1 MKAKPDQFIIAN
13 IKICKNPKKKR
24 LSNVNIVPK
33 SLVIVTAWKIMKI
46 LLIKGSKNIFVIP
59 VVITLW
65 TVHIWR
71 DTLKEFMKERK
82 SILANFVIKAF
93 LIAIGWGNML
103 KPYIWKSLMF
113 GTIRRNENVFKNLYE
128 IIDVNCCWLLFYCL
142 FLLCPKIL
150 FAKYLID
157 IQTLDKNFCN
167 KENNM

>member
-103 KPYIWKSLMF
+103 KPYIWKNLMF
-113 GTIRRNENVFKNLYE
+113 GTVRRNQNDMVIGQLEWNKIKKLKICRYF
-128 IIDVNCCWLLFYCL
+128 ISFSMHWL
-142 FLLCPKIL
+142 PKIL
-150 FAKYLID
+150 QNLSCKL
-157 IQTLDKNFCN
+157 L
-167 KENNM
+167 